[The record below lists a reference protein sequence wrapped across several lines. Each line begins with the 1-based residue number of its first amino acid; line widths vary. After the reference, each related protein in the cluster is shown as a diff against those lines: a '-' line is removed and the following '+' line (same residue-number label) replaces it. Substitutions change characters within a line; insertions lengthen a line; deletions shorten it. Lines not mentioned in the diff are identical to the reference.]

1 MLNNLK
7 CVIFLKHDLRRH
19 SVQRSLQRFC
29 QTNTKNHTRI
39 KHASYWGSKTRKNK
53 TKQTHTHTH
62 TIECLVPS
70 LAMSF
75 YWVNRWIHMPKTG
88 NTEIV
93 AGIARHNSVMKT
105 TVTESWQNARTL
117 WVITLPRYLGAFLP
131 TACAISTK
139 PHLAYY
145 IYIYIKD

>member
-1 MLNNLK
+1 MRYLLK
-7 CVIFLKHDLRRH
+7 TWLKTSFSTTLSSKVLPNQHQKPYTH
-19 SVQRSLQRFC
+19 Q
-29 QTNTKNHTRI
+29 TRI
-39 KHASYWGSKTRKNK
+39 VLGFENPQKQNK
-53 TKQTHTHTH
+53 TKTHTHTH

-93 AGIARHNSVMKT
+93 AGIAGHNSVMKT

-131 TACAISTK
+131 TARAISTK

-145 IYIYIKD
+145 ILKKKD